1 MILICCYAKKRYRR
15 RVLELY
21 MYEYVRVQS
30 YRALST
36 AVALERALYLKKK
49 KVYYFY
55 SGMQYPVMAR

>member
-1 MILICCYAKKRYRR
+1 MILICCYAKKRYMR

-30 YRALST
+30 YRDSRALST
-36 AVALERALYLKKK
+36 AVARESSI
-49 KVYYFY
+49 VYYFY

>member
-1 MILICCYAKKRYRR
+1 MILICCYAKKRYMR

-36 AVALERALYLKKK
+36 AVARESSI
-49 KVYYFY
+49 VYYFY

>member
-1 MILICCYAKKRYRR
+1 MILICCYAKKRYMRR
-15 RVLELY
+15 ALELY

-36 AVALERALYLKKK
+36 AVARESSI
-49 KVYYFY
+49 VYYFY

>member
-1 MILICCYAKKRYRR
+1 MILICCYAKKRYMR

-36 AVALERALYLKKK
+36 AVARESSILKIII
-49 KVYYFY
+49 VYYFY